1 MAAGPDLTGLA
12 DPRGGVPQGRGK
24 RGGPLPPTFFLG
36 ALIAML
42 ALHLLLPVARFAD
55 GWWRLA
61 GLAPLVG
68 GAAFAAGPS
77 RVFDRAGTTVKPFD
91 EPSVLVTGGW
101 YHVSRNPM
109 YVGLVLILVG
119 CAALLGT
126 LGPVAVIPAFAWLLD
141 RRFVR
146 PEEAALEDAFGE
158 EYRAYRARV
167 RRWL

>member
-1 MAAGPDLTGLA
+1 VAAGQDLRELG
-12 DPRGGVPQGRGK
+12 DPRGGAPQE

-36 ALIAML
+36 ALIAMV
-42 ALHLLLPVARFAD
+42 ALHLLLPVVRLVE

-61 GLAPLVG
+61 GVVPLMA
-68 GAAFAAGPS
+68 GAVFATGPS
-77 RVFDRAGTTVKPFD
+77 MVFDRRGTTVKPF
-91 EPSVLVTGGW
+91 EAPSVLVTGGW
-101 YHVSRNPM
+101 YRVSRNPM

-141 RRFVR
+141 RRFIR

-158 EYRAYRARV
+158 GYRAYRARV